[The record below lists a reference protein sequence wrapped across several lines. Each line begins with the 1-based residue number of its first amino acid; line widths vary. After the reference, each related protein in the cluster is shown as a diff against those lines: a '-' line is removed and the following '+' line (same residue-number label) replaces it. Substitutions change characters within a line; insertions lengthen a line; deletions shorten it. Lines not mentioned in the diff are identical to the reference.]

1 MLTNGNAHILNN
13 FVLKKKAD
21 FCNIVGT
28 KQLEGSS
35 NVFMHLGF
43 KTIVLKIILVIS
55 LIRGWPELESSRVDV
70 EASISGGETS
80 WDELIILWH
89 AVAAE
94 KKKT

>member
-1 MLTNGNAHILNN
+1 MYVDKWKCSYIEQLYKSEENKLVVVIKLLT
-13 FVLKKKAD
+13 
-21 FCNIVGT
+21 
-28 KQLEGSS
+28 
-35 NVFMHLGF
+35 HLGF

-94 KKKT
+94 KKTT